1 MMQASGSLEP
11 TLLALGVV
19 AVPGGGTSFV
29 LTWTWVAAL
38 FAIALAAPNT
48 AQIMERVNPALDYE
62 AMKRT
67 VLGEMPGDSSPSKFP
82 RWRPGPGWAA
92 VIAVVTAISLLSL
105 NRVSEFLYFQF

>member
-1 MMQASGSLEP
+1 M
-11 TLLALGVV
+11 
-19 AVPGGGTSFV
+19 PGGGTTFV
-29 LTWTWVAAL
+29 HTWTWVAVL

-67 VLGEMPGDSSPSKFP
+67 VLAETPGASSPSRYL
-82 RWRPGPGWAA
+82 RWRPGPDWAA
-92 VIAVVTAISLLSL
+92 ATAVATAISLLSL